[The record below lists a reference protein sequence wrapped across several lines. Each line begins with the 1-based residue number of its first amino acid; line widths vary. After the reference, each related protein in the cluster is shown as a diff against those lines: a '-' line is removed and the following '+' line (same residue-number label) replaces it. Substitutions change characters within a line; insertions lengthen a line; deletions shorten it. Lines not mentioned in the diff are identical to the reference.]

1 MTHIFS
7 SAEADDANAHVYDH
21 SRNDHTQYALASA
34 TPPYGSA
41 CSNLALTTASGTGVL
56 TVGVATP
63 GLFLVSCYLRATGP
77 CTVTAYPSS
86 TDESGAG
93 AGSFFSGPL
102 DAAGAPNIMNA
113 FAFSGAHRISCYP
126 MALRATSG
134 FLSVI
139 AWASVANSCYISAV
153 INQLSTV

>member
-1 MTHIFS
+1 M
-7 SAEADDANAHVYDH
+7 
-21 SRNDHTQYALASA
+21 
-34 TPPYGSA
+34 
-41 CSNLALTTASGTGVL
+41 
-56 TVGVATP
+56 
-63 GLFLVSCYLRATGP
+63 SCYLRATGP

-93 AGSFFSGPL
+93 AGSFCSGPL
-102 DAAGAPNIMNA
+102 DAAGAPNIMNT

-153 INQLSTV
+153 INQFGARSKEQAGANGLKTGAETTSANQVPGPTRPHRTATCQRPLGDEPTAKEHPDLLFRA